1 MDTWPIIILAND
13 QKCCYYQSSIQ
24 YIASIITTILHPN
37 RDTTWLEVG
46 EHQRQSQRISWMAKY
61 TIIIEKGEGNY
72 SAYCPDL
79 PGVVSAGDTEEE
91 TAELMKEAIELHL
104 EGLKEDRIPIPKPTI
119 SARYVEVVV

>member
-1 MDTWPIIILAND
+1 
-13 QKCCYYQSSIQ
+13 
-24 YIASIITTILHPN
+24 
-37 RDTTWLEVG
+37 
-46 EHQRQSQRISWMAKY
+46 MAKY

-79 PGVVSAGDTEEE
+79 HGVVSAGVTEEE

-119 SARYVEVVV
+119 SARYVEVLL

>member
-1 MDTWPIIILAND
+1 
-13 QKCCYYQSSIQ
+13 
-24 YIASIITTILHPN
+24 
-37 RDTTWLEVG
+37 
-46 EHQRQSQRISWMAKY
+46 MAKY

-79 PGVVSAGDTEEE
+79 HGVVSAGVTEEE

-119 SARYVEVVV
+119 SARYEEVMV